1 METGRFQRFSVVDP
15 AASER
20 PNDYGWTYDPRAL
33 VGLAVGVADGAA
45 EGAKPKA
52 AQPKK
57 KETGKQSAAAPTQ
70 PAKKNDDHKRYVVR
84 KCLLVMTKLSPAV
97 CLSFIS

>member
-1 METGRFQRFSVVDP
+1 MFQP
-15 AASER
+15 AGNFFA
-20 PNDYGWTYDPRAL
+20 AL
-33 VGLAVGVADGAA
+33 DDSGD

-57 KETGKQSAAAPTQ
+57 KETGKQSAAVPTQ

-97 CLSFIS
+97 CLSFIYFMNWHLSDH